1 MSGGLL
7 FRSGNVVSTVRA
19 LGTGLAMPLLRG
31 NAAKEDLLATTTWTA
46 ALHGVEAIPI
56 EAEVDLMARLPGICI
71 VGLPDNAIRE
81 SGERIRSSI
90 QSAGF
95 VFPRKRVVVNL
106 APADQKK
113 DGTSLD
119 LPIAIAILA
128 ASGQVSLDRLDRYL
142 LAGELS
148 LSGELRP
155 IRGGLAFAQLAK
167 STNRALILPEE
178 SAQFAGLAQ
187 QAEVYGFSNLND
199 VISFLNGE
207 AKEPTISTYTP
218 GPLEGHGDFCHI
230 RGQETAKRAL
240 EIAATGGHHVLML
253 GPPGCGKTMLA
264 RSFPSILPELTY
276 EEAVE
281 VTRIHNIAGR
291 GTQPSYICRHRPF
304 RSPHHTVTLAG
315 MVGDR
320 RLRPGEIC
328 LAHRG
333 VLFLDEATEFGRA
346 TLEALRQPLESHEL
360 HLTRAIGSATYPAKF
375 NLIMAANPCPCGNY
389 GSRLACRCSS
399 HSVQRY
405 LGRLSGPILDR
416 IDLHVRLEKTAPE
429 EIFAEDSATSSLL
442 IQERVKT
449 ARAFAADRANRAAQN
464 LPERHS
470 SEGIDRIDPICRD
483 FLIHTARALDLST
496 RSLTRALRVARTIAD
511 LDGQN
516 QIAQHHIAE
525 ALAFRVEVGR

>member
-1 MSGGLL
+1 M
-7 FRSGNVVSTVRA
+7 
-19 LGTGLAMPLLRG
+19 
-31 NAAKEDLLATTTWTA
+31 ATTTWTA

-95 VFPRKRVVVNL
+95 TFPRKRVIVNL

-128 ASGQVSLDRLDRYL
+128 ASGQVNSDRLDRYL
-142 LAGELS
+142 VAGELS

-167 STNRALILPEE
+167 ETNRALILPND
-178 SAQFAGLAQ
+178 SAQFAGLAH
-187 QAEVYGFSNLND
+187 QAEVYGFDSLKE
-199 VISFLNGE
+199 VVAFLNGKDKSRTL
-207 AKEPTISTYTP
+207 ATYTP
-218 GPLEGHGDFCHI
+218 SPVEGHGDFRHI

-240 EIAATGGHHVLML
+240 EIAATGGHHVLLL

-264 RSFPSILPELTY
+264 RSFPSLLPPLTY
-276 EEAVE
+276 KEAIE

-291 GTQPSYICRHRPF
+291 NIQAGHLCQRRPF

-333 VLFLDEATEFGRA
+333 VLFLDEATEFDRA
-346 TLEALRQPLESHEL
+346 TLETLRQPLESHEL
-360 HLTRAIGSATYPAKF
+360 HLTRAIGSATYPAQF
-375 NLIMAANPCPCGNY
+375 NLILAANPCPCGNY
-389 GSRLACRCSS
+389 GSRLPCRCSG
-399 HSVQRY
+399 HHVQRY
-405 LGRLSGPILDR
+405 LGKLSGPILDR
-416 IDLHVRLEKTAPE
+416 IDLHVRLEKTSPE
-429 EIFAEDSATSSLL
+429 QIFTDEKATSSAQ
-442 IQERVKT
+442 IRARVQDAREFATERAEAKP
-449 ARAFAADRANRAAQN
+449 ASDLQ
-464 LPERHS
+464 
-470 SEGIDRIDPICRD
+470 SEQQMDLAPRCRD
-483 FLIHTARALDLST
+483 FLIHAAKALELST
-496 RSLTRALRVARTIAD
+496 RSLTRSLRVARTIAD
-511 LDGQN
+511 LDRQP
-516 QIAQHHIAE
+516 QVTQEHIAE
-525 ALAFRVEVGR
+525 ALAFRVEIGR